1 MCLKHTYFYQNLVS
15 NNDCST
21 TILPTQ
27 NFSCDLSFNS
37 FWNLVIRMLALLW
50 SIFPAHASLFPC
62 FLSVCVYISSRSII
76 CNCVQ
81 AFYLPCNCIQVWSLA
96 LQFPA
101 HQCCQRFKAPRL
113 NCKTTATANAVTT
126 SSLKQKSQKLN
137 DMNQKFESYSLRS
150 TSQSFIWCPSQL
162 AVCSMQFATFH
173 AKYFELSP
181 NPLARCPPS
190 VTETSWKRL
199 KGWKAAKE
207 RRLLY
212 NRSHRVPL
220 WAWFARWI
228 SWMPAIH
235 GFGESVKRVVVYLC
249 VCARPHTRERA

>member
-27 NFSCDLSFNS
+27 NFSFDLSFNS
-37 FWNLVIRMLALLW
+37 FWNLVIRMLW

-62 FLSVCVYISSRSII
+62 FLSLCVYISSRSNI

-150 TSQSFIWCPSQL
+150 TS
-162 AVCSMQFATFH
+162 
-173 AKYFELSP
+173 
-181 NPLARCPPS
+181 
-190 VTETSWKRL
+190 
-199 KGWKAAKE
+199 
-207 RRLLY
+207 
-212 NRSHRVPL
+212 
-220 WAWFARWI
+220 
-228 SWMPAIH
+228 
-235 GFGESVKRVVVYLC
+235 
-249 VCARPHTRERA
+249 